1 MADRKSW
8 REEKPR
14 SRRHEDR
21 EREGSLL
28 FSSPLKPI
36 TIHAPACFNSFAER
50 KQRIGRLRPRKGCA
64 RLIGQE
70 SARLDLQKPTGAI
83 TRDELQKA
91 LLNQGVQ
98 RRRDETDDC
107 TKLSDM
113 QKLERIGCYR
123 IDYSDETA
131 RGDQSGSGNYDGKT
145 LRKGHPNSGLRAL
158 AKDGCRRNRSRAFES
173 LPSIE
178 QDGYY
183 GGMGICSAGGSRR
196 DCARRILSA
205 PIIRRKFKHPVGPGG
220 RPPLSLSTFSMR
232 ELRAWPGKQIAR

>member
-1 MADRKSW
+1 MVSRIRMEGYKTLDGRSKSFAIGKTS
-8 REEKPR
+8 KPPARR
-14 SRRHEDR
+14 SRARGFVAFFIAAETLQFKRALASIRLQDGSR
-21 EREGSLL
+21 ELGV
-28 FSSPLKPI
+28 
-36 TIHAPACFNSFAER
+36 
-50 KQRIGRLRPRKGCA
+50 LRPRKGRA
-64 RLIGQE
+64 RLVGQE

-123 IDYSDETA
+123 IDYCDETA

-173 LPSIE
+173 LTSIE

-183 GGMGICSAGGSRR
+183 GGYGKFRPGSARTS
-196 DCARRILSA
+196 
-205 PIIRRKFKHPVGPGG
+205 
-220 RPPLSLSTFSMR
+220 
-232 ELRAWPGKQIAR
+232 